1 MRARRWLIGTG
12 VLLAV
17 LAVVAVVM
25 LRQLEPRVRRDVERA
40 LATRLDAHVTLERL
54 QLTLW
59 PAPRIIGGGL
69 AIRHQGRT
77 DFPPLIAIHQFS
89 GYTSWSGLM
98 RREMTEVHLDG
109 LEVTIPP
116 QRRAQMPPGLGGKR
130 PGSETQKDEA
140 NSAATTSTS
149 APTAPGPV
157 PADKKARDEARR
169 GDSGPPFSITLLRTT
184 NARLAIMP
192 RQADKDPRM
201 FDIFALAIHDLT
213 FTAPSTFEADLTNP
227 IPEGRIV
234 VTNGKFGPWSRT
246 EPAAT
251 PVGGEFTFAA
261 DLGTIKGI
269 AGQLDAEGRFEGPL
283 DQIVAS
289 GTTKTPDFRIPKL
302 KAAALPLQTTF
313 RALVDGTN
321 GDVQLHQVDIT
332 LGQSV
337 LQASGEVVGTKGI
350 KGKRVTL
357 DVVGSDVKMTDLL
370 SFTVRTSPPA
380 MTGTLTMKSSF
391 DLPRGEGDVLDRLRL
406 AGSLTIARA
415 QFTTDTVQ
423 DRIDDL
429 SRRARGR
436 PKDLAIDDV
445 SSNIRANFSLAD
457 GTVSLRNVT
466 YRVRGATVAMSGRYG
481 LESGRLNFT
490 GTARLEASVSETQ
503 TGFKHF
509 LLKPFDP
516 LFRKG
521 GSGTRLALKI
531 GGTID
536 EPDIGLDLKRSL
548 KGK

>member
-1 MRARRWLIGTG
+1 MRARRWLIGAG
-12 VLLAV
+12 VLLAA
-17 LAVVAVVM
+17 LAVVAAVL
-25 LRQLEPRVRRDVERA
+25 LRQLEPRLRRDVERA
-40 LATRLDAHVTLERL
+40 LATRLDAQVTLDRL
-54 QLTLW
+54 ELTLW
-59 PAPRIIGGGL
+59 PAPRITGGGL
-69 AIRHQGRT
+69 SIRHQGRT

-89 GYTSWSGLM
+89 GSTSWSGLM
-98 RREMTEVHLDG
+98 KRAMAEVHLDG

-116 QRRAQMPPGLGGKR
+116 QRRAQMPPGLGGKQ
-130 PGSETQKDEA
+130 PGSETDTDA
-140 NSAATTSTS
+140 NSTAAT
-149 APTAPGPV
+149 PPAPGPA
-157 PADKKARDEARR
+157 PADDKARDEARK
-169 GDSGPPFSITLLRTT
+169 GDSGPPFSIALLRTT

-192 RQADKDPRM
+192 RQADKDPRV
-201 FDIFALAIHDLT
+201 FDIFSLAIRDLT
-213 FTAPSTFEADLTNP
+213 FIAPSTFDADLTNP

-234 VTNGKFGPWSRT
+234 VTNGMFGPWSRG

-251 PVGGEFTFAA
+251 PVGGDFTFAA

-269 AGQLDAEGRFEGPL
+269 AGQLDAQGRFEGPL
-283 DQIVAS
+283 DQIVAT

-321 GDVQLHQVDIT
+321 GDVRLHQVDIT
-332 LGQSV
+332 LGQSL

-357 DVVGSDVKMTDLL
+357 EVTGNDVKMTDLL
-370 SFTVRTSPPA
+370 LFTVRTRPPA
-380 MTGTLTMKSSF
+380 MTGTLKMKSSF

-406 AGSLTIARA
+406 AGSLTIGGA

-457 GTVSLRNVT
+457 GTVTLRNVT
-466 YRVRGATVAMSGRYG
+466 YRVGGATVAMGGRYG
-481 LESGRLNFT
+481 LESGRLDFT
-490 GTARLEASVSETQ
+490 GTARLQASVSETQ

-521 GSGTRLALKI
+521 ESGTHLALRVA
-531 GGTID
+531 GTID
-536 EPDIGLDLKRSL
+536 KPEIGLDLKRSL